1 MSTETPPD
9 PSAPEAPSSPA
20 EAEPIEAVA
29 EPIEADAQPIDSG
42 ESDFDDEFEGDEAP
56 AAKGPPPEAPP
67 LEGAVELPFQAEV
80 QQVLGLVINSLY
92 ANKEVFLR
100 ELISNA
106 SDALDKA
113 RFLALTRKDAA
124 EQSGEPGIRIKLDED
139 ARTLTIEDNGVG
151 MTRDEVV
158 QNLGTIARSGSM
170 EFLKSHADTLN
181 KKEGALQ
188 LIGQF
193 GVGFYA
199 AFMVAHRVDV
209 KTRSMLPGAEAV
221 VWRSGGS
228 GSFVVAPGDRQHPG
242 TEIVLHL
249 KEDQREFAKLW
260 RIKEI
265 IKKYSDFVQFPIHV
279 NDELANRSS
288 AIWAMPKSQVTDE
301 QHAEFYRHIT
311 GGHEGET
318 PLLKIHS
325 SVDAPVQFH
334 ALLYIPEKAPL
345 DLFQRDQKGLRLY
358 AKRVLIVEH
367 CDKLTPAYLRFLRGV
382 VDSEDLSLNVSR
394 EMLQEDR
401 TLNQIESQLVKQ
413 TLKALKELGETDE
426 AKYAAFWAEFGKVFK
441 EGLSLDWKNK
451 DAIADLCRFESM
463 KTEAGKIISLKQ
475 YVAAMPEEQKEI
487 YYVTGLG
494 RRAVEQSP
502 HLEAFRK
509 KGYDVLFFIDPID
522 EWVAK
527 SLFDFDKKRLKSV
540 AHGDIDLGEDK
551 DKPAE
556 EDVSSAVLAVKKALG
571 DRVKD
576 VRISHRLTDSVSVL
590 VASEGDPGANFERI
604 MKMMDKEAP
613 AAKRILELNAGHAI
627 VKNLSALAKK
637 DPDSAKVAEW
647 SELLFD
653 QALLAEGVVEDPAKL
668 VRRIQALLT
677 EVSDTAIKA

>member
-9 PSAPEAPSSPA
+9 PSATPSPD
-20 EAEPIEAVA
+20 AEPIEVKA
-29 EPIEADAQPIDSG
+29 EPIDAEFSGEDDELEESTADAKPRPNPA
-42 ESDFDDEFEGDEAP
+42 DEAP
-56 AAKGPPPEAPP
+56 PP
-67 LEGAVELPFQAEV
+67 GAVELPFQAEV
-80 QQVLGLVINSLY
+80 QQVLALVINSLY

-113 RFLALTRKDAA
+113 RFLALTRKDVTVAA
-124 EQSGEPGIRIKLDED
+124 GDAGIRIKLDDD
-139 ARTLTIEDNGVG
+139 ARTLTIADNGIG
-151 MTRDEVV
+151 MTRDEVI
-158 QNLGTIARSGSM
+158 QNLGTIARSGSL
-170 EFLKSHADTLN
+170 EFLKSHADSLN

-199 AFMVAHRVDV
+199 AFMVASRVDV
-209 KTRSMLPGAEAV
+209 KTLSMLPGAEAV
-221 VWRSGGS
+221 LWRSTGA
-228 GSFVVAPGDRQHPG
+228 GSFAVAPGDRKEPG

-249 KEDQREFAKLW
+249 KDEYREFAKAW
-260 RIKEI
+260 RVKDI
-265 IKKYSDFVQFPIHV
+265 IRKYSDFVQFPIHV
-279 NDELANRSS
+279 NDEIANRSS

-394 EMLQEDR
+394 EMLQEDK
-401 TLNQIESQLVKQ
+401 TLHQIEQQLVKQ

-426 AKYAAFWAEFGKVFK
+426 EKYSAFWKEFGKVLK
-441 EGLSLDWKNK
+441 EGISLDWKNK

-463 KTEAGKIISLKQ
+463 KGEAGKFTSLKQ
-475 YVAAMPEEQKEI
+475 YVAAMPEDQKEI
-487 YYVTGLG
+487 YYVTGMG

-527 SLFDFDKKRLKSV
+527 SLFDYDKKRLKSV

-571 DRVKD
+571 ERVKD
-576 VRISHRLTDSVSVL
+576 VRISHRLTDSASVL
-590 VASEGDPGANFERI
+590 VAQEGDPGANFERI

-613 AAKRILELNAGHAI
+613 AAKRILELNASHPI
-627 VKNLSALAKK
+627 VKNLSAMAKK
-637 DPDSAKVAEW
+637 DPESSKVSEFA
-647 SELLFD
+647 ELLFD

-677 EVSDTAIKA
+677 EVSAAAAQS